1 MGKIGSIIKS
11 EIERLAKRE
20 MRQVS
25 VPLGRDVRSLKN
37 KVSQLRKSVL
47 SLERFTA
54 QKQKELSNR
63 EIRLEAPPEEIKQS
77 RFSPRLLQSLRKRLG
92 ITQKELAILA
102 GVSLG
107 AAHLWET
114 GKFKPKDNKMGVLLA
129 LRKLNRR
136 EVREL
141 LNQKIAGKTGT

>member
-1 MGKIGSIIKS
+1 MGKVESIIKS
-11 EIERLAKRE
+11 EIIRLAKGE
-20 MRQVS
+20 MRKVS
-25 VPLGRDVRSLKN
+25 IPLGRDVRLLKN
-37 KVSQLRKSVL
+37 TVSQLRKSVL
-47 SLERFTA
+47 SLERFA
-54 QKQKELSNR
+54 AHQQKELSKR
-63 EIRLEAPPEEIKQS
+63 EIRLEAQPEEIKQS

-114 GKFKPKDNKMGVLLA
+114 GKFRPKENKMGVLVA

-141 LNQKIAGKTGT
+141 LNQKIAGKTGR

>member
-1 MGKIGSIIKS
+1 MGKLEATIKS

-20 MRQVS
+20 LHKVS
-25 VPLGRDVRSLKN
+25 VPLKREVRSLKST
-37 KVSQLRKSVL
+37 VSQLRKAVL
-47 SLERFTA
+47 PLGRFAA
-54 QKQKELSNR
+54 QKQKELSKR

-77 RFSPRLLQSLRKRLG
+77 RFSPRLLQSLRKRLE

-141 LNQKIAGKTGT
+141 LNQKIAGKTGR